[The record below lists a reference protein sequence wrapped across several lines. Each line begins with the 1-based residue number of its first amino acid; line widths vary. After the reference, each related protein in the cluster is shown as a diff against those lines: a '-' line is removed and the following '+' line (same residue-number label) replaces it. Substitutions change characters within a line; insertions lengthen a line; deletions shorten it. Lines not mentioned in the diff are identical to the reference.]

1 MPQAVRPIVSGPAC
15 PSDHQETEE
24 ERQRLDQEAREGMQ
38 EYRKLIQDIWAVCHH
53 DSAHGK
59 KRQCTSAVFAQEL
72 AEGGNIRA
80 QKTASWT
87 ACFV

>member
-1 MPQAVRPIVSGPAC
+1 
-15 PSDHQETEE
+15 
-24 ERQRLDQEAREGMQ
+24 MQ
-38 EYRKLIQDIWAVCHH
+38 EYMKLIQDIWAVCHH

-59 KRQCTSAVFAQEL
+59 KRQCTAAVFAQEL